1 MKIRKALER
10 ARDERK
16 DSILKAPIKGEPLE
30 AEKES
35 QRRMNRSQYKNEKAF
50 NSPGDTKMKGDE
62 WIPPKYSE
70 SKIIKLNLHKLKKSR
85 CVGMFPNI
93 PETEAYKVLRIQIL
107 QRTRERDLN
116 TVMITSALPGE
127 GKTLTS
133 INTALSLAKEFN
145 QTVLLVD
152 CDLKKQNVHKYFGFS
167 SDNGLVNYL
176 ENDHMLKDLFIW
188 PGIEKFT
195 LISGGETV
203 NNSSE
208 YLGSPKMKDLVNEL
222 KTRYDDRY
230 VIFDTPPVLS
240 GADTITLAPLVDS
253 IIMVVEAG
261 RTSIYDV
268 KKALE
273 LIPQEKFLGFV
284 LNRHNSKIAKY
295 VYGYQRP
302 EN

>member
-62 WIPPKYSE
+62 WIPPKYTK
-70 SKIIKLNLHKLKKSR
+70 SKNIQLNLHKLKKNR
-85 CVGMFPNI
+85 CVGMFPNM
-93 PETEAYKVLRIQIL
+93 PETEAYKVLRIQML
-107 QRTRERDLN
+107 QRTREKDLN

-133 INTALSLAKEFN
+133 INLALSLAKEFN

-152 CDLKKQNVHKYFGFS
+152 CDLKHQNVHKYLGFS
-167 SDNGLVNYL
+167 SDTGLIDYLKNG
-176 ENDHMLKDLFIW
+176 HMLKELFIW
-188 PGIEKFT
+188 PGVDKFT
-195 LISGGETV
+195 LISGGKTV
-203 NNSSE
+203 NDSSE
-208 YLGSPKMKDLVNEL
+208 YLGSPKMRELVNEL
-222 KTRYDDRY
+222 KARYDDRY
-230 VIFDTPPVLS
+230 VIFDAPPVLA
-240 GADTITLAPLVDS
+240 GADAITLAPLVDS
-253 IIMVVEAG
+253 ILMVVEAG
-261 RTSIYDV
+261 RTSINDV

-273 LIPQEKFLGFV
+273 LVPQEKFLGFV
-284 LNRHNSKIAKY
+284 LNRYNSKLSKY
-295 VYGYQRP
+295 VYEYNPQ
-302 EN
+302 